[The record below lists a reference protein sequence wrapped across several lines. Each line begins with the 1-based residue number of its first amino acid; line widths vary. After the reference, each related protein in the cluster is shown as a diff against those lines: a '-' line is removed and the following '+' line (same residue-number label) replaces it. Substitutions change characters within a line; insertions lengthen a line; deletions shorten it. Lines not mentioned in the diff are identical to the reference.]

1 MDPVESSGWCSVRCV
16 FSWQRAGER
25 VYEERITL
33 WRTSDLDQ
41 AIARAEDEAR
51 TYAHESTEVLGE
63 AVDYLG
69 LAQAHLL
76 DDQPGEGAEVF
87 SLMRTHAAQPKDY
100 LDAFF
105 ATGAERS
112 R

>member
-1 MDPVESSGWCSVRCV
+1 MDPLASSGWCSVRCL
-16 FSWQRAGER
+16 FAWQRENEQ

-33 WRTSDLDQ
+33 WRTADLDR

-51 TYAHESTEVLGE
+51 TYARESTAALGQ

-69 LAQAHLL
+69 LAQAYLL
-76 DDQPGEGAEVF
+76 AEAPSEGAEVF
-87 SLMRTHAAQPKDY
+87 SLMRTHRAQPQKY
-100 LDAFF
+100 LETFF
-105 ATGAERS
+105 ATGAERA